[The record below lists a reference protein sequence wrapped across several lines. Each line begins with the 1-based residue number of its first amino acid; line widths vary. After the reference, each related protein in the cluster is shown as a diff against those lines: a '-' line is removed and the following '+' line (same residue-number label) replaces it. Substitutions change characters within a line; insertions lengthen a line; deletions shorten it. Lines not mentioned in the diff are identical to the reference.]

1 MCPRERHLPLNLPF
15 TLILFRQSNRHRDDP
30 LKIGSIEG
38 QRSPARSR
46 SPSQSQR
53 YCFKS
58 FTQTC
63 AETGGPAHSSPA
75 ALASPACPLPDLVT
89 NAECCRWS
97 RRRHDTE
104 GAARRA
110 ARHHSPDR
118 RHAPAHVARQVARFV
133 AILRLNHATVT
144 ETVTDSLTALAAD
157 PAASRRRTPRHIRP
171 ACAGRLPQPP
181 APLATTPR
189 TACSRPSGTRQPARR
204 LSPGIKPART
214 DQSR

>member
-1 MCPRERHLPLNLPF
+1 MCPRERHLPLNLPL
-15 TLILFRQSNRHRDDP
+15 TLILFRQTNRHRDGP

-63 AETGGPAHSSPA
+63 ARNRRTGPFQPRRPRQDARQPRLPA
-75 ALASPACPLPDLVT
+75 ARP
-89 NAECCRWS
+89 RHQ
-97 RRRHDTE
+97 RRVPPPEPPT
-104 GAARRA
+104 ARYRGG
-110 ARHHSPDR
+110 S
-118 RHAPAHVARQVARFV
+118 V

-144 ETVTDSLTALAAD
+144 EAVTDSLTALAAD
-157 PAASRRRTPRHIRP
+157 PAASRRRRTARHIRP
-171 ACAGRLPQPP
+171 ACASHLPQPP

-189 TACSRPSGTRQPARR
+189 TARSRPSGTRQLARH
-204 LSPGIKPART
+204 LSPDQASQRRPAAVTGGEAR
-214 DQSR
+214 QLSRMCRR